1 MNWLSGGRNGYLRC
15 KKALLR
21 HDDEIGVFFE
31 VSRCHGLNDC
41 DFVICPHRLR
51 ARALALTVATSCRS
65 RRSELTHLV

>member
-31 VSRCHGLNDC
+31 VSRCHGLNDY
-41 DFVICPHRLR
+41 DFVIGPHRQR
-51 ARALALTVATSCRS
+51 AQPWHSPSRRAGARDVALTR
-65 RRSELTHLV
+65 LV